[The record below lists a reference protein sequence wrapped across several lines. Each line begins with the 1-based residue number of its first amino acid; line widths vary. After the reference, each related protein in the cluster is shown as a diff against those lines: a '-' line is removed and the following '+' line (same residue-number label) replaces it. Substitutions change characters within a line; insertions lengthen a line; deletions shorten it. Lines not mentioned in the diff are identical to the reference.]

1 MDPIIIDHN
10 FERYRDRWKNAGAN
24 RFNGAYYYSREIVRN
39 IIPRIITDRNWI
51 TVNCYGY
58 ATNHSIVFV
67 HNNQHPDNYQW
78 LQKYHDM
85 ILICGIRETVDK
97 VRAYGNHV
105 IYLPL
110 SIDLEEIQQ
119 YKTIKDKDTAFAG
132 RRSKITS
139 AIPNGTTILQD
150 MPRELLLREI
160 ARYKKIYA
168 VGRTAIEARALGCEV
183 LPYDPRYPDP
193 AIWKVI
199 DNRQAAA
206 ILQTELDRI
215 EPRPMTNKNKKLNN
229 NSEWLD
235 GFPEQNGIYKCLIDD
250 EEIKPLMHKKC
261 SINGKHRWMSLDG
274 HDVLGSVK
282 WKGNRLSVDEL

>member
-10 FERYRDRWKNAGAN
+10 FERYRDRWKSAGAN

-39 IIPRIITDRNWI
+39 IIPRIETDRNWI
-51 TVNCYGY
+51 TLNCYGY
-58 ATNHSIVFV
+58 AANHAIVFV
-67 HNNQHPDNYQW
+67 HNNKHPENYQW
-78 LQKYHDM
+78 LQKYDDL
-85 ILICGIRETVDK
+85 ILVCGIRETVDK
-97 VRAYGNHV
+97 VRAYGDHV

-110 SIDLEEIQQ
+110 SIDTEEIQQ

-132 RRSKITS
+132 RRGKITS

-193 AIWKVI
+193 TLWQVI

-206 ILQTELDRI
+206 ILQEELDRI
-215 EPRPMTNKNKKLNN
+215 EPRPMTDKNKNTNN
-229 NSEWLD
+229 NEWLE
-235 GFPEQNGIYKCLIDD
+235 GFPEQNGIYKCLIDN

-261 SINGKHRWMSLDG
+261 SINGKHRWMLLDG

-282 WKGNRLSVDEL
+282 WKGSRLGIDEL